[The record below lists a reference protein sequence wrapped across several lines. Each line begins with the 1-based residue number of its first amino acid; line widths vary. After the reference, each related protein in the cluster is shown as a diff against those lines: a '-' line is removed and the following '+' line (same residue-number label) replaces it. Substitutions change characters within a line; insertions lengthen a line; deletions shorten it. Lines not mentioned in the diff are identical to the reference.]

1 MVEEFNGADADGSDR
16 IAVIAV
22 LHRNKRLF
30 LGSPYVFQY

>member
-16 IAVIAV
+16 IAVITV